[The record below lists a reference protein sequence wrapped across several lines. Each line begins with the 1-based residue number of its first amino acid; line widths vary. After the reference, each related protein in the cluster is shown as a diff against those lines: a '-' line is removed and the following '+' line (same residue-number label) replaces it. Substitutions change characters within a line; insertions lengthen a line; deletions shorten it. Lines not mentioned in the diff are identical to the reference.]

1 MTEPAPAPA
10 KVPAWLPR
18 AILWF
23 FVGLALFVA
32 AAWLVLRLRAL
43 LIMLLVSLVLSFAL
57 EPPVNRLERIG
68 IRRSVG
74 TLLVFTGTLLLTAAF
89 GWVIGRLVA
98 DQAAELIDSGPRYIE
113 SSQNWINNT
122 FNTNL
127 DANQLLD
134 EFQTGGRLDD
144 LATAIAPNIVAVGA
158 RVIGLLFQGLT
169 VALFTFYLVADGP
182 RLRRTICSAFPPER
196 QGVILQVWEVAI
208 EKTGG
213 YIYSRVIL
221 AFASFVVHSI
231 AFSIIGVPS
240 PIALAVWVAVVSQF
254 IPVIGTYLAGLLP
267 VLIALIDRPVSALWV
282 LIVIVVY
289 QQVENYLLAP
299 RVTAQ
304 TMQIHSAVA
313 FGSVIA
319 GAAILGPIGAVL
331 ALPVTATITALAS
344 TYVQR
349 HEVVTSR
356 LTRTRTRARRRQK
369 GALEAAAEIVS
380 GNEEEDGSMAD
391 GAGEPD
397 GTGGGGEPDE
407 PDGTGEPDGTAVPDA
422 TAATGAADGTAATT
436 AQPCGGDGPRATAAP
451 LDPRPPEDRD
461 RPGS

>member
-1 MTEPAPAPA
+1 MTEPAPAPS

-23 FVGLALFVA
+23 FVGLAVFLAVG
-32 AAWLVLRLRAL
+32 WLMIRLRSL

-68 IRRSVG
+68 IRRGVA
-74 TLLVFTGTLLLTAAF
+74 TLLVFTATLVMTGAF

-113 SSQNWINNT
+113 SAQNWINDT
-122 FNTNL
+122 FNTHL
-127 DANQLLD
+127 DADQLLD
-134 EFQTGGRLDD
+134 EFQSGGRLDD
-144 LATAIAPNIVAVGA
+144 VATAIAPNIVAVGA

-169 VALFTFYLVADGP
+169 VALFTFYFVADGP
-182 RLRRTICSAFPPER
+182 RLRRTICSMFPPGQ
-196 QGVILQVWEVAI
+196 QGVILRVWEVAI

-231 AFSIIGVPS
+231 AFSIIGIPS
-240 PIALAVWVAVVSQF
+240 PIALALWVGVISQF
-254 IPVIGTYLAGLLP
+254 IPVIGTYLAGVLP
-267 VLIALIDRPVSALWV
+267 VLIALIDEPVSALWV
-282 LIVIVVY
+282 LGVIVVY
-289 QQVENYLLAP
+289 QQVENYLISP

-304 TMQIHSAVA
+304 TMEIHAAVA

-349 HEVVTSR
+349 HEVVSNR
-356 LTRTRTRARRRQK
+356 LTRTRARPRRR
-369 GALEAAAEIVS
+369 GGLDVAAELIS
-380 GNEEEDGSMAD
+380 GEDAPPSD
-391 GAGEPD
+391 GTDPPVDGEPPSAD
-397 GTGGGGEPDE
+397 GTGP
-407 PDGTGEPDGTAVPDA
+407 
-422 TAATGAADGTAATT
+422 AADGTGPADGAAATPASET
-436 AQPCGGDGPRATAAP
+436 SPAAETP
-451 LDPRPPEDRD
+451 TVARPDEIEPRPPSPCDGD
-461 RPGS
+461 P